1 MISVVVFMTVVLL
14 VLFPYSFDVR
24 RVCSGV
30 SSFQILV
37 FCVFSLFHFVSLA
50 GSFVNFIDLFKEAV
64 LGFVAFSSC
73 FLHRTRPEMLRSSD
87 LCARR
92 PE

>member
-1 MISVVVFMTVVLL
+1 MISVATFVTLVLL
-14 VLFPYSFDVR
+14 VLSPYSFDVR

-30 SSFQILV
+30 SSFHMLV

-64 LGFVAFSSC
+64 LGFVAFSSFSAPHKAGDVKEQQHVC
-73 FLHRTRPEMLRSSD
+73 AHPE
-87 LCARR
+87 
-92 PE
+92 

>member
-1 MISVVVFMTVVLL
+1 MTLALL

-50 GSFVNFIDLFKEAV
+50 GSFVSFIDLFKEVV
-64 LGFVAFSSC
+64 LGFAAFSSC
-73 FLHRTRPEMLRSSD
+73 FLHRTRPAM
-87 LCARR
+87 
-92 PE
+92 